1 MKILPINNILNINK
15 NHNHKP
21 SFKAGWIEDAN
32 SYDRVDSYIDETGMH
47 YVKNRVPYPWNEPWD
62 EQINDSFD
70 KRPLPR
76 NPQEIK
82 RKAFLTQEQYD
93 EKIRQRGGL
102 LYLKSRKP
110 VMEALYNMN
119 VEELEKKLNN
129 LDGHKFYEVTKQP
142 FFMLGLAD
150 IPLNNLNKDFIQRIL
165 SKIETTHNTVNI
177 MDENGITLLEKVMNS
192 ENEPYLATIREIC
205 RKHNPSDENPA
216 GIAYDSMQKYAFDNI
231 RNPEFKKKCKILPM
245 KFFDIIDD
253 IERKDLKDLDK
264 DIQEQM
270 KCGFCDLEY
279 AFVTS
284 LYIPAIK
291 TGLDYAKIVF
301 DIAQKHFP
309 KEIAPI
315 FKHLHYAGRL

>member
-32 SYDRVDSYIDETGMH
+32 SYGRVDSYIDETGMH
-47 YVKNRVPYPWNEPWD
+47 YVRNRVPYPLA
-62 EQINDSFD
+62 EQINDVFEE
-70 KRPLPR
+70 RPLPK

-93 EKIRQRGGL
+93 EKIRQSGGL

-177 MDENGITLLEKVMNS
+177 MDENGITLLEKVINA
-192 ENEPYLATIREIC
+192 ENEPYIEIIKRMCNSTLANKDR
-205 RKHNPSDENPA
+205 
-216 GIAYDSMQKYAFDNI
+216 IAYDPMQKYAFDNI
-231 RNPEFKKKCKILPM
+231 RNPEFKEKCKDLPV

-253 IERKDLKDLDK
+253 IERKDLKALDK

-270 KCGFCDLEY
+270 KCGFCNIQY
-279 AFVTS
+279 ALRES
-284 LYIPAIK
+284 LYYPAIEF
-291 TGLDYAKIVF
+291 DVSAYPRIVL
-301 DIAQKHFP
+301 DIAKKHFP
-309 KEIAPI
+309 DEVKA
-315 FKHLHYAGRL
+315 FAKKFRL

>member
-47 YVKNRVPYPWNEPWD
+47 YVKNRVPYPWA
-62 EQINDSFD
+62 EQINDVFEE
-70 KRPLPR
+70 RPLPK

-93 EKIRQRGGL
+93 EKIRQSGGL

-216 GIAYDSMQKYAFDNI
+216 GIAYDPMQKYAFDNI
-231 RNPEFKKKCKILPM
+231 QNPEFKKKCKILPI

-253 IERKDLKDLDK
+253 IERKDLKSLDK
-264 DIQEQM
+264 NIQEQM
-270 KCGFCDLEY
+270 KCEFCDIDY
-279 AFVTS
+279 AILTS
-284 LYIPAIK
+284 LYIPAMRC
-291 TGLDYAKIVF
+291 GLEDYTRIVF
-301 DIAQKHFP
+301 DIAKKHFP
-309 KEIAPI
+309 KEMTTYI
-315 FKHLHYAGRL
+315 KGMYHRDLYL

>member
-21 SFKAGWIEDAN
+21 SFKAGWIDDIN
-32 SYDRVDSYIDETGMH
+32 SYERLDSYIDETGMH
-47 YVKNRVPYPWNEPWD
+47 YVRNRVPYPWA
-62 EQINDSFD
+62 EQINDVFEE
-70 KRPLPR
+70 RPLPK

-93 EKIRQRGGL
+93 EKIRQSGGL

-165 SKIETTHNTVNI
+165 SKIETTHNTVNV
-177 MDENGITLLEKVMNS
+177 MDENGITLLEKVINA
-192 ENEPYLATIREIC
+192 ENEPYLATIEKVCSRLGD
-205 RKHNPSDENPA
+205 SDYPL

-231 RNPEFKKKCKILPM
+231 QNPEFKKKCKILPV

-253 IERKDLKDLDK
+253 IERKDLKALDK

-279 AFVTS
+279 AFVSS

-291 TGLDYAKIVF
+291 KGLDYTKIIF
-301 DIAQKHFP
+301 NIAQKHFP
-309 KEIAPI
+309 KEAAP
-315 FKHLHYAGRL
+315 FLKQLHYAGRL